1 MPGWAARLF
10 SRERGLRMAWEVG
23 RDGRRSRLVGTA
35 HFFPFH
41 FRGDLRRLIEPA
53 RLVLLEGP
61 LDDASMQKVLAAG
74 SGSAHASLY
83 HALDARARSR
93 LCRMLG
99 LPVVPL
105 EAHQLYRQAL
115 FGSPEESLE
124 AELRGLKPWMA
135 FFSLWTRFRARL
147 GGSYSLDLD
156 AARMAARLG
165 RAARHLETIDEQI
178 ATLDAVPLER
188 FVAFV
193 AEVDWE
199 AYYEDYVR
207 HYLAGD
213 LEGLMAAARAFPT
226 YCEPVIERRD
236 PMLAERMAPELDAG
250 GACAFVGVAHIRGVS
265 ACLRARGFEVTPLRA
280 G

>member
-1 MPGWAARLF
+1 MV
-10 SRERGLRMAWEVG
+10 WEVSRG
-23 RDGRRSRLVGTA
+23 GQRSHLVGTA
-35 HFFPFH
+35 HFFPYH

-74 SGSAHASLY
+74 SGTAHASLY
-83 HALDARARSR
+83 RALDRRARQR
-93 LCRMLG
+93 LCSMLG

-105 EAHQLYRQAL
+105 DAHQIYGRAL
-115 FGSPEESLE
+115 FGSPEEWLE
-124 AELRGLKPWMA
+124 EELRGLKPWMA
-135 FFSLWTRFRARL
+135 FFNLWTRFRARL

-156 AARMAARLG
+156 AARTAARLG
-165 RAARHLETIDEQI
+165 RAVRHAETIDEQI

-207 HYLAGD
+207 RYLEGD
-213 LEGLMAAARAFPT
+213 LEGLMAAARVFPT
-226 YCEPVIERRD
+226 YCAPVIERRD
-236 PMLAERMAPELDAG
+236 PLLAERLAPDFDAG
-250 GACAFVGVAHIRGVS
+250 SACVFLGIAHVPGVS
-265 ACLRARGFEVTPLRA
+265 ARLRARGFAVTPLKA